1 MLKLVQ
7 REYTFDVDDKYTAT
21 FMEDFTGTAIEDLH
35 VLDEEGEDVENKDVL
50 ILITCRIKDYLYKHE
65 NLN

>member
-21 FMEDFTGTAIEDLH
+21 FMEDFTGTGIEDLH
-35 VLDEEGEDVENKDVL
+35 VIDEEGEDVENKDVL
-50 ILITCRIKDYLYKHE
+50 MLITCQIKDYIYKHE